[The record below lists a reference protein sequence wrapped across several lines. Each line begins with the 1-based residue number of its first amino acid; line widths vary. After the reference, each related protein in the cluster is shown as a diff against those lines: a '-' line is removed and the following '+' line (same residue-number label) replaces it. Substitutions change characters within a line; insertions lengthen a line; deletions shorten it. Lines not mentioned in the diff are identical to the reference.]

1 MVSFR
6 SIITW
11 GRSFN
16 FDLVWDSYSIN
27 FYGLYGW
34 DWLLLAFFG
43 CAISVYVGF
52 YVGLCLAVHQN
63 SFLFM
68 FIHVQSESVY
78 VRDALELIL
87 ELISELIRNFHTIRI
102 NRNIF
107 LHPKVT
113 LSKMSITPFWKTHP
127 VANFRIL
134 RHVRNRFLE
143 NSPKKE
149 DLGIKNI

>member
-87 ELISELIRNFHTIRI
+87 ELIYELIPKFHTIRK

-107 LHPKVT
+107 LHPKVP
-113 LSKMSITPFWKTHP
+113 LSKTATKIHKIWKAEFT
-127 VANFRIL
+127 IL
-134 RHVRNRFLE
+134 GARFYSTLFGRHSR
-143 NSPKKE
+143 
-149 DLGIKNI
+149 